1 MQYSPPS
8 DQPERKTLDVIADD
22 LVTECHGIGETLVE
36 LEADNNIISI
46 PQVAVVGGQNVG
58 KSSLLSSLIGIPL
71 PKATTV
77 TTLMASTMDERL
89 KSLGPQL
96 ANRDEVC
103 STCEMLKYLSTC
115 RAFTPHHRTA
125 AQRILHFFGVDVY
138 ESIPPNEKVRNSQQA
153 TKEDPASL

>member
-96 ANRDEVC
+96 GQSR
-103 STCEMLKYLSTC
+103 
-115 RAFTPHHRTA
+115 
-125 AQRILHFFGVDVY
+125 
-138 ESIPPNEKVRNSQQA
+138 
-153 TKEDPASL
+153 